1 MVKKWSLFR
10 GRPKHM
16 VLETICPGMSP
27 NYMVLKTMCLGTF
40 QGLGLGPG
48 PGAWGLGWGTCA

>member
-1 MVKKWSLFR
+1 
-10 GRPKHM
+10 M
-16 VLETICPGMSP
+16 VLDTICPDMSP

-48 PGAWGLGWGTCA
+48 PGAWGLGWGIWA